1 MDPYTSPAAPSA
13 AAPSAAA
20 PSAAAPSAAARRAA
34 RRKSLVGWVAFIAVV
49 AAVATTVII
58 ATRHNRAA
66 APLAAPV
73 LKTATVTAGNLSTSE
88 RIDGTLVMSAS
99 IAVLHR
105 IEGQTSSA
113 VPTAGTGAGASTAS
127 SNRPAATTSN
137 TVKAAAFGGQ
147 IPLCDPNG
155 SGPATTAAPNPSGTT
170 IVPVSTTTSS
180 TTTTPTTTTPTT
192 TTSPNSG
199 TTDPSATTTSVTTTT
214 APCATPPSTAPATTV
229 AGGAGGG
236 GSRPGAG
243 SGGAGVGGAGVG
255 GGSPAGGSAASSRV
269 SQTVTNI
276 VRAGTPIGLGDVIYR
291 VDNQSVVALGG
302 ALPAWRSLSTSS
314 TDGPDVQQLE
324 SSLVAMGY
332 DPNHKVT
339 VDNHFDSATKAMV
352 ELWQTGL
359 GETATGTVTLGSIV
373 FIPSPTTVL
382 DVTAKVGDAVS
393 DGSKIVTLAAAAEEV
408 VFVVP
413 PADQTHVTP
422 GLSVT
427 VGDTTGTVTTLRSAT
442 RNGAV
447 TVEAVVTPTAPIK
460 GASNGATV
468 AVTLAFD
475 NVTGVLLVPA
485 QALLSRLD
493 GTYAV
498 QVKAADSTT
507 SFVTVEY
514 LGVSGLTA
522 GIHADGL
529 AAGATVLVPVG

>member
-1 MDPYTSPAAPSA
+1 M
-13 AAPSAAA
+13 
-20 PSAAAPSAAARRAA
+20 
-34 RRKSLVGWVAFIAVV
+34 V

-58 ATRHNRAA
+58 ATRHNRAT

-180 TTTTPTTTTPTT
+180 TTTTSTTTTPTTTTPTTATPTTATPT

-243 SGGAGVGGAGVG
+243 SGGAGVGGAGVGGAGVG

-427 VGDTTGTVTTLRSAT
+427 VGDTTGSVTTLRSAT